1 MLPDTFINCCA
12 SEVYKLHTIERH
24 EKGTDCNEFSTVQ
37 YNVMELTIINNSSQH
52 AALLV
57 GLLVIGETLQVSEAG

>member
-24 EKGTDCNEFSTVQ
+24 EKGTDCNERPS
-37 YNVMELTIINNSSQH
+37 MELTIINNSSQH